1 MFSKG
6 QKRHTLNGIW
16 FVSLFAFASCY
27 IGEIPIFK
35 QIGFSVL
42 TIAIILGVIYGN
54 SLYKGIPSE
63 WLPGIKFSQQY
74 ILRLGIILYGF
85 RITFQEII
93 KVGKAGFIVDTIIIF
108 TTFLIGTFIGYKIL
122 KLDKDTAMLTAAGS
136 SICGAAAVLAT
147 ESVLE
152 SESYKAAVAVATV
165 VIFGTISMFL
175 YPFLYKFTGMNPES
189 FGIYIGS
196 TVHEVAQVVAAG
208 KSVSDIAMDTAVIVK
223 LTRVML
229 LAPFLFIL
237 GLFIKRKSNKN
248 MKNHIVI
255 PWFALF
261 FIGVAGFN
269 SLHFLPKNIINGINK
284 VDTFLL
290 AMAMAALGMETNLN
304 KIKGVGIK
312 PLIEAFILFVYLV
325 IGGYYLNRFFSI

>member
-6 QKRHTLNGIW
+6 QKSHTLNGIW

-27 IGEIPIFK
+27 IGEFPFFTH
-35 QIGFSVL
+35 IGFSVL

-54 SLYKGIPSE
+54 SLYKGIPQE

-85 RITFQEII
+85 RITFQEIVN
-93 KVGKAGFIVDTIIIF
+93 VGKTGIIIDLIIIL
-108 TTFLIGTFIGYKIL
+108 TTFIIGTFVGYKIL

-175 YPFLYKFTGMNPES
+175 YPFLYKISGMTAQN

-237 GLFIKRKSNKN
+237 GLFMNKN
-248 MKNHIVI
+248 KKNHVII
-255 PWFALF
+255 PWFALI

-269 SLHFLPKNIINGINK
+269 SFHFLSENIVKAINK
-284 VDTFLL
+284 FDTFLL

-312 PLIEAFILFVYLV
+312 PLIEAFIIFIYLV
-325 IGGYYLNRFFSI
+325 VGGYYLNKFFI